1 MSYGV
6 PQTPAVV
13 SQVIPGSAA
22 ERFGML
28 PGDRILSINGK
39 GIDQFEE
46 VADYIRLRPGEMAD
60 IRIVRNGDHDVL
72 NVRFDAEAQVDR
84 FGNRF
89 RMGRLGIAPVA
100 RGVVE
105 AQVGPVSAK
114 SRAQHFNWV
123 GRVSMWPGR

>member
-1 MSYGV
+1 MAYGV

-60 IRIVRNGDHDVL
+60 IRIVRNGDHEVL
-72 NVRFDAEAQVDR
+72 NVRFDAEEQVDR
-84 FGNRF
+84 FGRSEERRVGNECVSPCRS
-89 RMGRLGIAPVA
+89 
-100 RGVVE
+100 RGCPSHE
-105 AQVGPVSAK
+105 KKKKQT
-114 SRAQHFNWV
+114 HI
-123 GRVSMWPGR
+123 